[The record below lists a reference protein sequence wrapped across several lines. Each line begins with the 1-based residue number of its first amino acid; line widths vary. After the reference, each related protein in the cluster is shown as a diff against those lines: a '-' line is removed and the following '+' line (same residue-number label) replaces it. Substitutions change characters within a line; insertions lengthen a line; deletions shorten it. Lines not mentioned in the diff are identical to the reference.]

1 MKTLGAECPVFPMA
15 TGRATGTV
23 ANPLPKN
30 KAILLTFLI
39 SKRYLP
45 YIELQIKVKWLHLS
59 VIQV

>member
-23 ANPLPKN
+23 ANPLPEN